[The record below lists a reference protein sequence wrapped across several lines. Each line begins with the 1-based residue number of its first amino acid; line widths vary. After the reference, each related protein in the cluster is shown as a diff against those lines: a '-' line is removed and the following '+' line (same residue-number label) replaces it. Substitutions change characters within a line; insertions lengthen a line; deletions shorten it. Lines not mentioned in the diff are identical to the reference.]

1 MDLPWSRPISLGEM
15 VVYPLWFDSLGA
27 KASALL
33 VETPDLRILVDPGAA
48 EMQPSFPLGPEDRRR
63 YRERALGV
71 MREAAQGADLVFIS
85 HYHYD
90 HHTLPLEAP
99 DLYAGKVLWIKD
111 PNRFINRSQWER
123 SRLFYEQLCRVQ
135 GLVSDGFL
143 QEPGEVEA
151 DLSQWP
157 TRRPKDRQWI
167 KGLTELWRR
176 GPWLKEGEVGDVEVR
191 FADGVGLRRGRTSVR
206 FTEPLF
212 HGGEYDRVGW
222 VVALVVE
229 VGGRKLL
236 YSSDIQGP
244 VIEAYARWI
253 VEERPELLVLDGP
266 PTYLLGYLFG
276 QRDMERALVNAEAI
290 LQGLE
295 ALIIYDHHLP
305 RDPRFRERTAR
316 LWKLA
321 GQKGREFLTC
331 AEWFG
336 MKPLVLELTE
346 AQR

>member
-1 MDLPWSRPISLGEM
+1 
-15 VVYPLWFDSLGA
+15 
-27 KASALL
+27 
-33 VETPDLRILVDPGAA
+33 
-48 EMQPSFPLGPEDRRR
+48 
-63 YRERALGV
+63 
-71 MREAAQGADLVFIS
+71 
-85 HYHYD
+85 
-90 HHTLPLEAP
+90 
-99 DLYAGKVLWIKD
+99 
-111 PNRFINRSQWER
+111 
-123 SRLFYEQLCRVQ
+123 
-135 GLVSDGFL
+135 
-143 QEPGEVEA
+143 
-151 DLSQWP
+151 
-157 TRRPKDRQWI
+157 
-167 KGLTELWRR
+167 
-176 GPWLKEGEVGDVEVR
+176 
-191 FADGVGLRRGRTSVR
+191 
-206 FTEPLF
+206 
-212 HGGEYDRVGW
+212 
-222 VVALVVE
+222 VVE

-244 VIEAYARWI
+244 VVEAYARWI

-321 GQKGREFLTC
+321 RQKGREFLTC